1 MAARSFRLFGAA
13 SPVDNTSVKTF
24 SAISRPPVLRRGHP
38 RRGHQLGVS
47 ARFATVIVVLALCL
61 AAVGATGISAVHST
75 HGSLE
80 RIYSD
85 NVVTTR
91 HIADLGTRIDAA
103 EETILYAL
111 LTIDPAGRHRL
122 AARVTSSLIPNIAQ
136 RVATVSKLVSDSAV
150 QRIASKQLSAAFV
163 AFTRA
168 WSVSAPADGTFAA
181 RSARAKKLASL
192 LDRMSGYQA
201 ALFGT
206 EGAEA
211 RTRATNAARDYSEN
225 VQLLVAIVIGGLLVT
240 ILVVLWLIR
249 SVLPRLLAYSRFA
262 ERMVAGD
269 YSGRLEPR
277 GRDEI
282 ARLGQTLEE
291 VARRRRSEDD
301 YDRAQTEFSNAL
313 QVAGDEAEA
322 RALLQRYL
330 ERSIP
335 NAHVVVL
342 NRNEG
347 QEWLTAVTP
356 LADDSTLHAAL
367 EAAAPRACL
376 SIRNGAQH
384 SEDPG
389 SEHLVTCEIC
399 SREPGLSTCTPLLVG
414 GEVMGAVLVAHLSQ
428 LDDDSRRR
436 IRESVRQ
443 AAPVMANLR
452 NLARSQSRAA
462 TDALTGLANRRA
474 LEDTI
479 KRMVAQAHRAELPLA
494 ALMLDLDHFKQINDD
509 FGHAKGDE
517 ILAAFGAQLED
528 VLRAGDFAARYGGEE
543 FMVLL
548 PGTGAEGALVLAER
562 LRVAVHAIRVNG
574 LDRKITASVGVAV
587 LGEHALDAEGLERA
601 ADRALYVAKAG
612 GRDRV
617 QLVADETPAVAGA

>member
-1 MAARSFRLFGAA
+1 M
-13 SPVDNTSVKTF
+13 TTF
-24 SAISRPPVLRRGHP
+24 SQLSGSLRLP
-38 RRGHQLGVS
+38 RRASNVASDLRGYRLGVS
-47 ARFATVIVVLALCL
+47 ARFATVVVVLALCL

-75 HGSLE
+75 HSSLE

-91 HIADLGTRIDAA
+91 HIADLGTRIDDA
-103 EETILYAL
+103 EEAILYAL
-111 LTIDPAGRHRL
+111 LTNDMTARRHL
-122 AARVTSSLIPNIAQ
+122 AAQVTSSLIPNIAQ
-136 RVATVSKLVSDSAV
+136 RVSTVSRLVSDSAV
-150 QRIASKQLSAAFV
+150 QRTASKRLSAAFV
-163 AFTRA
+163 DFTRA
-168 WSVSAPADGTFAA
+168 WSASATATGTFAA
-181 RSARAKKLASL
+181 RSARAQKLATL
-192 LDRMSGYQA
+192 LDRMSAYQA
-201 ALFGT
+201 ALFST

-211 RTRATNAARDYSEN
+211 RTRATNAARDYGAN
-225 VQLLVAIVIGGLLVT
+225 VQLLIAIVGGGLLVT

-249 SVLPRLLAYSRFA
+249 GTLPRLLAYSRFA

-269 YSGRLEPR
+269 YSGQLQPQ

-282 ARLGQTLEE
+282 ARLGRTLEE
-291 VARRRRSEDD
+291 VARRRRAEDD

-313 QVAGDEAEA
+313 QVAGDEPEA
-322 RALLQRYL
+322 RELLQRYL

-335 NAHVVVL
+335 NARVVVL
-342 NRNEG
+342 NRDEG
-347 QEWLTAVTP
+347 QEWLNAVTP
-356 LADDSTLHAAL
+356 VPDGSALAAAL

-376 SIRNGAQH
+376 SIRNASQH
-384 SEDPG
+384 TEDAG
-389 SEHLVTCEIC
+389 SERLVACEIC

-414 GEVMGAVLVAHLSQ
+414 GEVMGAILIAHLSQ
-428 LDDDSRRR
+428 LDDESRRR

-443 AAPVMANLR
+443 AAPVIANLR

-479 KRMVAQAHRAELPLA
+479 KRMVAQAHRADLPLA
-494 ALMLDLDHFKQINDD
+494 ALMLDLDHFKEINDD

-548 PGTGAEGALVLAER
+548 PGTDAEGALVLAER

-574 LDRKITASVGVAV
+574 LDRRITTSVGVAI

-601 ADRALYVAKAG
+601 ADRALYLAKAS

-617 QLVADETPAVAGA
+617 QMVADETPLAAGA

>member
-1 MAARSFRLFGAA
+1 MPAWGAAKRVRSTAETVAARSFRLFGAA

-136 RVATVSKLVSDSAV
+136 RVAT
-150 QRIASKQLSAAFV
+150 ASKQLSAAFV

-262 ERMVAGD
+262 ERMVAGAPKTTTT
-269 YSGRLEPR
+269 GRKR
-277 GRDEI
+277 NS
-282 ARLGQTLEE
+282 QT
-291 VARRRRSEDD
+291 
-301 YDRAQTEFSNAL
+301 
-313 QVAGDEAEA
+313 
-322 RALLQRYL
+322 
-330 ERSIP
+330 P
-335 NAHVVVL
+335 
-342 NRNEG
+342 
-347 QEWLTAVTP
+347 
-356 LADDSTLHAAL
+356 
-367 EAAAPRACL
+367 
-376 SIRNGAQH
+376 
-384 SEDPG
+384 
-389 SEHLVTCEIC
+389 
-399 SREPGLSTCTPLLVG
+399 SRWP
-414 GEVMGAVLVAHLSQ
+414 
-428 LDDDSRRR
+428 
-436 IRESVRQ
+436 
-443 AAPVMANLR
+443 
-452 NLARSQSRAA
+452 A
-462 TDALTGLANRRA
+462 TKPRRA
-474 LEDTI
+474 RCCSAI
-479 KRMVAQAHRAELPLA
+479 SS
-494 ALMLDLDHFKQINDD
+494 
-509 FGHAKGDE
+509 
-517 ILAAFGAQLED
+517 
-528 VLRAGDFAARYGGEE
+528 AR
-543 FMVLL
+543 F
-548 PGTGAEGALVLAER
+548 
-562 LRVAVHAIRVNG
+562 
-574 LDRKITASVGVAV
+574 
-587 LGEHALDAEGLERA
+587 
-601 ADRALYVAKAG
+601 
-612 GRDRV
+612 
-617 QLVADETPAVAGA
+617 QTPTWSS